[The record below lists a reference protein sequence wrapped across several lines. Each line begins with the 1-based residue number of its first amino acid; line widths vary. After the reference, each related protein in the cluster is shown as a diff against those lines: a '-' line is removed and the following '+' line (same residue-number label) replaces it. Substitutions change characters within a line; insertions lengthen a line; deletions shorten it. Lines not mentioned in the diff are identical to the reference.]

1 VNGFT
6 QKRDFI
12 RDVIAAEKER
22 AARAIRVDEAG
33 FLPAALEI
41 IERPVSPTARLT
53 SYVLLT
59 GLGLTVAWL
68 AIGKLDM
75 VASAPGKLIPIA
87 NVKLIQPAQPG
98 LVHAIFVGDNQ
109 HVRKGQPLVELDPTI
124 SSAEAAQARKALQT
138 AELDGARARA
148 ILGAL
153 DHGFF
158 SFTAPAGTP
167 SQIATMQADLARAEL
182 ATIRAT
188 LAQAGAD
195 RQTAIAGRAEAT
207 TQAAKLAETLPLLD
221 VQIDAY
227 QRLLA
232 KGYVSKLRVIELQR
246 QRLAAGKDREIA
258 ISTIHKSD
266 AQIRSATGNATKTA
280 SEARM
285 GVLAGLAK
293 ADAEAELRREE
304 LTKALQKS
312 GLQRLLSPVNGTITQ
327 LAVHTIGGVVEAAKP
342 IMAVVPDGSL
352 LVAEV
357 AVLNRDIGLVR
368 PGQAVSLKL
377 AAFPFTR
384 YGTVDGRIES
394 VSSDAVND
402 ETLGLVY
409 VARISVRR
417 TILRR
422 DGGIMRLTPGMEVV
436 ADIRTGRRN
445 IMSYLLS
452 PLDEMR
458 QDAGRE
464 P

>member
-1 VNGFT
+1 
-6 QKRDFI
+6 
-12 RDVIAAEKER
+12 
-22 AARAIRVDEAG
+22 
-33 FLPAALEI
+33 
-41 IERPVSPTARLT
+41 
-53 SYVLLT
+53 
-59 GLGLTVAWL
+59 
-68 AIGKLDM
+68 
-75 VASAPGKLIPIA
+75 
-87 NVKLIQPAQPG
+87 
-98 LVHAIFVGDNQ
+98 
-109 HVRKGQPLVELDPTI
+109 
-124 SSAEAAQARKALQT
+124 
-138 AELDGARARA
+138 
-148 ILGAL
+148 
-153 DHGFF
+153 
-158 SFTAPAGTP
+158 
-167 SQIATMQADLARAEL
+167 
-182 ATIRAT
+182 
-188 LAQAGAD
+188 
-195 RQTAIAGRAEAT
+195 
-207 TQAAKLAETLPLLD
+207 
-221 VQIDAY
+221 
-227 QRLLA
+227 
-232 KGYVSKLRVIELQR
+232 
-246 QRLAAGKDREIA
+246 
-258 ISTIHKSD
+258 
-266 AQIRSATGNATKTA
+266 
-280 SEARM
+280 M

-445 IMSYLLS
+445 IMSYFLS